1 MARYTKVLNSL
12 AHNAVG
18 NRRIQALEVS
28 GSILPS
34 QTGNA
39 GKFLKTDGST
49 ASWATS
55 SSANN
60 FVDSIAFDTGTGVLT
75 LGRDGLADLTQ
86 DLDGRYLLSASALT
100 SPLTTKGDI
109 WVFGTANTRLPVGTN
124 GYALVADSSTATG
137 LNWAANSDG
146 NYVTTAA
153 TMGTNGIL
161 TGTVGGGGSNWVSNA
176 FNVITDEQ
184 VAYGQS
190 TSGLTTGSAYFTY
203 DGLNLTLAS
212 AAGDNTSRG
221 LSIKDNE
228 GTETIRLATSSSDHG
243 LLYLRGATGGNAIYL
258 DGGAGTNYLNA
269 GDVAIGTT
277 AALNSAKLT
286 VLDSTR
292 QLVLAYDGSNYFNF
306 AADGNYLNITAN
318 STNKSIVSLRDN
330 GNFYFNGDNIIF
342 ETASQKYFQLKGTNV
357 LGFGSGRDFSM
368 SASGNVFYMTSGS
381 EDPSSTPILGIKQ
394 DGKVGIGTDSPAY
407 TLDVSSG
414 YANAARL
421 YLNEANNYIMGES
434 DNMYLRAHNDMYFN
448 IDTPGDSVLRH
459 FICVELL
466 Y

>member
-1 MARYTKVLNSL
+1 IPSPYIYLIMARYTKVLSQTN
-12 AHNAVG
+12 ANAVK
-18 NRRIQALEVS
+18 RKIQAIATDNE
-28 GSILPS
+28 LPS

-60 FVDSIAFDTGTGVLT
+60 FVDSIAFNTGTGVLT

-269 GDVAIGTT
+269 GDV
-277 AALNSAKLT
+277 
-286 VLDSTR
+286 
-292 QLVLAYDGSNYFNF
+292 
-306 AADGNYLNITAN
+306 
-318 STNKSIVSLRDN
+318 
-330 GNFYFNGDNIIF
+330 
-342 ETASQKYFQLKGTNV
+342 
-357 LGFGSGRDFSM
+357 
-368 SASGNVFYMTSGS
+368 
-381 EDPSSTPILGIKQ
+381 
-394 DGKVGIGTDSPAY
+394 
-407 TLDVSSG
+407 
-414 YANAARL
+414 
-421 YLNEANNYIMGES
+421 
-434 DNMYLRAHNDMYFN
+434 
-448 IDTPGDSVLRH
+448 
-459 FICVELL
+459 
-466 Y
+466 